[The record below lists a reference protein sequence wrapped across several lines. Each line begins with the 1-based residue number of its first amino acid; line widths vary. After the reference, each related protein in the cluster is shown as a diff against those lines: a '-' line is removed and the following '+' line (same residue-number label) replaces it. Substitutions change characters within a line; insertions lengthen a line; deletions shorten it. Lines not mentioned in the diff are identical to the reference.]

1 MLCLLQVTIVTGKSR
16 PGDAHPFEETYTKS
30 PSNGM
35 ANGYALKGAALVL
48 RVPWT
53 SDSWAIVVNTEG
65 PAEW

>member
-1 MLCLLQVTIVTGKSR
+1 
-16 PGDAHPFEETYTKS
+16 
-30 PSNGM
+30 M